1 MSPEPPHAPVTRGAL
16 RAGSYHDSVVLM
28 QLQRALATLPGVLDA
43 GVVMATSAN
52 LQLLAAAGLEIEP
65 ELGTGAGA
73 DDLLVAVKAESEAAA
88 AEALSRVDALLRVRP
103 PGDSGADESFRPRS
117 LATALKQLPE
127 ARWVL
132 ISVPGRYAADVAEDA
147 LDLGLNV
154 FLYSDNVPL
163 DREVALK
170 RRARERGLLVLGPD
184 CGTAVLGGVGFGF
197 SNRTRP
203 GRIGLIGA
211 SGTGLQ
217 ALISYFDFMS
227 LGFGIS
233 HAIGTGGRDL
243 SAEVGGITA
252 AQALDLLRRDRE
264 TEVIVLISKP
274 PAPEVRRHLLNAARA
289 TGKPVII
296 YFLGAPTAGLLIDNV
311 SFTSDLEETA
321 DRAKDTLDAKR
332 RGMFEVPVR
341 RAAGQRWVR
350 GLFSGGTLALETLS
364 RLDPVLTPVFS
375 NLSLHPEQRLQ
386 DPLRSQGHTI
396 LDLGADEF
404 TVGRLHPMMDF
415 DLRLRRLRQEV
426 ADPEVA
432 LVLLDLV
439 LGDGAHADPAGEL
452 APAIERLRAE
462 AQAAGR
468 GLDVAV
474 LVIGTKQDPQ
484 DLKLQIQTLERAGA
498 RVCRTV
504 GELAAYTF
512 LRMDEIRGKDPGPGF
527 PPVPLEAI
535 RSPRAVINAG
545 IETFA
550 ASLAAQGV
558 EVAQVAWRP
567 PAGGNEKM
575 ASLLSRMKRRG

>member
-1 MSPEPPHAPVTRGAL
+1 VRPAEPVTRCAL

-43 GVVMATSAN
+43 GVVMATPAN
-52 LQLLAAAGLEIEP
+52 LQLLASAGLEIDPRTAAE
-65 ELGTGAGA
+65 AGA
-73 DDLLVAVKAESEAAA
+73 NDLVVAVKAESEAVA

-103 PGDSGADESFRPRS
+103 TGDSGADESFRPRS

-127 ARWVL
+127 ARWAM

-170 RRARERGLLVLGPD
+170 QRAREKGLLVLGPD

-197 SNRTRP
+197 SNRTKP

-217 ALISYFDFMS
+217 ALISYLDFMF
-227 LGFGIS
+227 LGYGIS

-243 SAEVGGITA
+243 SREVGGITA
-252 AQALDLLRRDRE
+252 AQALDLLRRDAE

-274 PAPEVRRHLLNAARA
+274 PSPEVTRHLLDAARA
-289 TGKPVII
+289 TEKPVIV
-296 YFLGAPTAGLLIDNV
+296 YFLGAPTPGSMIDNV
-311 SFTSDLEETA
+311 YFAGNLEETA
-321 DRAKDTLDAKR
+321 DAAKETLGAKR
-332 RGMFEVPVR
+332 RGTFEPPVR
-341 RAAGQRWVR
+341 HAPGQRWVR
-350 GLFSGGTLALETLS
+350 GLFSGGTLALETLC
-364 RLDPVLTPVFS
+364 RLGPVLTPVFS
-375 NLSLHPEQRLQ
+375 NIPLQADQHLS

-415 DLRLRRLRQEV
+415 DLRLRRLRQEA

-452 APAIERLRAE
+452 APAIERLQAE
-462 AQAAGR
+462 ARAAGR

-484 DLKLQIQTLERAGA
+484 DLKLQVQTLERAGA

-504 GELAAYTF
+504 GELVAYTF
-512 LRMDEIRGKDPGPGF
+512 LRLDEIRGRQPGPGF
-527 PPVPLEAI
+527 PPVPLKAI
-535 RSPRAVINAG
+535 RSTRAVINVG
-545 IETFA
+545 VETFA

-558 EVAQVAWRP
+558 EVVQVAWRP

-575 ASLLSRMKRRG
+575 AALLTRMKR

>member
-1 MSPEPPHAPVTRGAL
+1 MRPAEPVTRCAL

-28 QLQRALATLPGVLDA
+28 QLQRALSTLPGVLDA
-43 GVVMATSAN
+43 GVVMATPAN
-52 LQLLAAAGLEIEP
+52 LQLLASAGLEIDPQTAAE
-65 ELGTGAGA
+65 AGA
-73 DDLLVAVKAESEAAA
+73 NDLLIAVQAESEAAA
-88 AEALSRVDALLRVRP
+88 AEALSGIDALLRARL

-132 ISVPGRYAADVAEDA
+132 VSVPGRYAADVAEDA
-147 LDLGLNV
+147 LDHGRNV

-170 RRARERGLLVLGPD
+170 RRAREKGLLVLGPD

-197 SNRTRP
+197 SNRTQP

-217 ALISYFDFMS
+217 ALISYLDS
-227 LGFGIS
+227 IEFGIS

-243 SAEVGGITA
+243 SKEVSGITA
-252 AQALDLLRRDRE
+252 AQALDLLGRDEE
-264 TEVIVLISKP
+264 TEVIALISKP
-274 PAPEVRRHLLNAARA
+274 PSPEVTRQLLDAARA
-289 TGKPVII
+289 TDKPVVV
-296 YFLGAPTAGLLIDNV
+296 YFLGAPTPGRRIDNLWFA
-311 SFTSDLEETA
+311 SNLEQVA
-321 DRAKDTLDAKR
+321 DDANHLLDAKR
-332 RGMFEVPVR
+332 RGMFEPPVR
-341 RAAGQRWVR
+341 HAAGQRWVR

-364 RLDPVLTPVFS
+364 RLGPVLTPVYS
-375 NLSLHPEQRLQ
+375 NIPLHPEQRLP

-415 DLRLRRLRQEV
+415 DLRLRRLRQEA

-432 LVLLDLV
+432 LLLLDLV

-452 APAIERLRAE
+452 APVIERLQAE
-462 AQAAGR
+462 ACAAGR
-468 GLDVAV
+468 GLDIAV

-484 DLKLQIQTLERAGA
+484 DLKLQVQTLERAGA
-498 RVCRTV
+498 RVCRSV
-504 GELAAYTF
+504 GELVAYTF
-512 LRMDEIRGKDPGPGF
+512 LRLDEIRGKDPASGF

-535 RSPRAVINAG
+535 RSTRAVVNIG
-545 IETFA
+545 VETFA
-550 ASLAAQGV
+550 ASLSAQGA

-575 ASLLSRMKRRG
+575 AALLTRMKRRG

>member
-1 MSPEPPHAPVTRGAL
+1 MSPEPPSAPVTRCAL

-28 QLQRALATLPGVLDA
+28 QLQRALAVLPGVLDA
-43 GVVMATSAN
+43 GVVMATPAN
-52 LQLLAAAGLEIEP
+52 LQLLAAAGLEIDSATS
-65 ELGTGAGA
+65 LGAGA
-73 DDLLVAVKAESEAAA
+73 DDLLVAVQAESEAAA

-103 PGDSGADESFRPRS
+103 GGDSGADESFRPRS

-132 ISVPGRYAADVAEDA
+132 VSVPGRYAADVAEDA
-147 LDLGLNV
+147 LNHGRNV

-163 DREVALK
+163 GREVALK
-170 RRARERGLLVLGPD
+170 RRAREKGLLVLGPD
-184 CGTAVLGGVGFGF
+184 CGTAVLGAVGFGF
-197 SNRTRP
+197 ANRTRL

-217 ALISYFDFMS
+217 AVISYLDFMDC
-227 LGFGIS
+227 GIS

-252 AQALDLLRRDRE
+252 AQALDLLGRDTE
-264 TEVIVLISKP
+264 TEVIALISKP
-274 PAPEVRRHLLNAARA
+274 PAPEVARHLLAAARA
-289 TGKPVII
+289 TDKPVVV
-296 YFLGAPTAGLLIDNV
+296 YFLGAPTPGRRIGNV
-311 SFTSDLEETA
+311 WFASNLEQVA
-321 DRAKDTLDAKR
+321 DDANRFLDAKR
-332 RGMFEVPVR
+332 RGMFEPSIH

-364 RLDPVLTPVFS
+364 RLGPVLAPVYS
-375 NLSLHPEQRLQ
+375 NIPLHPEQRLP
-386 DPLRSQGHTI
+386 DPLRSQGHAI

-415 DLRLRRLRQEV
+415 DLRLRRLRQEA

-432 LVLLDLV
+432 LLLLDLV

-452 APAIERLRAE
+452 APVIGRLRAE
-462 AQAAGR
+462 ARDADR
-468 GLDVAV
+468 ELDVAV
-474 LVIGTKQDPQ
+474 LVIGTRQDPQ
-484 DLKLQIQTLERAGA
+484 DLKLQLRTLERAGA
-498 RVCRTV
+498 RVCRSV

-512 LRMDEIRGKDPGPGF
+512 LRMDEVRGKDPGPAV

-535 RSPRAVINAG
+535 RSTRAVVNVG
-545 IETFA
+545 VETFA

-575 ASLLSRMKRRG
+575 AALLTRMKRRG